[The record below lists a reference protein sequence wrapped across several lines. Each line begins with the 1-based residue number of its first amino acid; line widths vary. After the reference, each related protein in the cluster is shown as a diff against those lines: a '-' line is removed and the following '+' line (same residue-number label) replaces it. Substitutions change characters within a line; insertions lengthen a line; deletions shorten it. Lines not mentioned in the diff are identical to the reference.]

1 MKGRRPTY
9 RELEEAN
16 VSLTDAVTRLNF
28 KMDRIIEVQ
37 DKINEEQDKII
48 EDLSRRLRYYE
59 NENSPPS
66 SDSLEWKR

>member
-16 VSLTDAVTRLNF
+16 VSLTDAVARLNS
-28 KMDRIIEVQ
+28 KMDKMIEEK
-37 DKINEEQDKII
+37 DKMI

-66 SDSLEWKR
+66 SDSLE

>member
-37 DKINEEQDKII
+37 DKII
-48 EDLSRRLRYYE
+48 EDLSRRLKYYE

-66 SDSLEWKR
+66 SDSLE

>member
-37 DKINEEQDKII
+37 DKII
-48 EDLSRRLRYYE
+48 EDLSRRLKYYE
-59 NENSPPS
+59 NENSPSS
-66 SDSLEWKR
+66 SDSLE